1 MKKVVKFG
9 GSSLASAEQ
18 FQKVADIIHAQ
29 EERRYVIPS
38 APGKRFDGDSK
49 VTDMLYSCYHLAEA
63 GEDFEKELAE
73 IRERYQEIIDGL
85 GLQISLD
92 GEFDI
97 ITKSFREKAGENY
110 AASRGEYLNGIVM
123 AAYLG
128 YEFVDAAQ
136 VVRFKDS
143 GEFDSELTNQIL
155 GERLSGLSHA
165 VIPGFYGA
173 YGDGRVKTFSRGGSD
188 ITGSIVARAVK
199 ADIYEN
205 WTDVSGFLIADPR
218 IIENPEAIETIT
230 YRELRELSYMGAGV
244 LHEDAIFPVRREG
257 IPINIRNTNKP
268 EDEGTWIVESTCQKS
283 KYVITGIAGKKGF
296 CSVNIEK
303 AMMNSEIG
311 FGRKVLQAFE
321 DSGISF
327 EHVPSGIDTMT
338 IFVHQDEFID
348 KEQKV
353 VSAIHRL
360 ADPDSV
366 DIEADLALI
375 AVVGRGMKSTRGTA
389 GRIFSALAHANVN
402 VKMIDQ
408 GSSELNI
415 IIGVADEDF
424 EAAISSIYDIFVVAQ
439 L

>member
-49 VTDMLYSCYHLAEA
+49 VTDMLYGCYHLAEA

-143 GEFDSELTNQIL
+143 GEFDAELTNQIL

-268 EDEGTWIVESTCQKS
+268 EDEGTWIVESTCQ
-283 KYVITGIAGKKGF
+283 
-296 CSVNIEK
+296 
-303 AMMNSEIG
+303 
-311 FGRKVLQAFE
+311 
-321 DSGISF
+321 
-327 EHVPSGIDTMT
+327 
-338 IFVHQDEFID
+338 
-348 KEQKV
+348 
-353 VSAIHRL
+353 
-360 ADPDSV
+360 
-366 DIEADLALI
+366 
-375 AVVGRGMKSTRGTA
+375 
-389 GRIFSALAHANVN
+389 
-402 VKMIDQ
+402 
-408 GSSELNI
+408 
-415 IIGVADEDF
+415 
-424 EAAISSIYDIFVVAQ
+424 
-439 L
+439 

>member
-49 VTDMLYSCYHLAEA
+49 VTDMLYGCYHLAEA

-143 GEFDSELTNQIL
+143 GEFDAELTNQIL

-205 WTDVSGFLIADPR
+205 WSDVSVFLISDPR
-218 IIENPEAIETIT
+218 IIENP
-230 YRELRELSYMGAGV
+230 
-244 LHEDAIFPVRREG
+244 
-257 IPINIRNTNKP
+257 
-268 EDEGTWIVESTCQKS
+268 
-283 KYVITGIAGKKGF
+283 
-296 CSVNIEK
+296 
-303 AMMNSEIG
+303 
-311 FGRKVLQAFE
+311 
-321 DSGISF
+321 
-327 EHVPSGIDTMT
+327 
-338 IFVHQDEFID
+338 
-348 KEQKV
+348 
-353 VSAIHRL
+353 
-360 ADPDSV
+360 
-366 DIEADLALI
+366 
-375 AVVGRGMKSTRGTA
+375 
-389 GRIFSALAHANVN
+389 
-402 VKMIDQ
+402 
-408 GSSELNI
+408 
-415 IIGVADEDF
+415 
-424 EAAISSIYDIFVVAQ
+424 
-439 L
+439 